1 MIAHMSRPV
10 VHRATLDDVAR
21 AAGVSR
27 STASRVIAGY
37 GPVSAATRDRVV
49 EAAGRIGYAPNPA
62 ARALVTGTG
71 FRLVVAVIGA
81 APDVLHD
88 PYVDRVVSAAASLCA
103 PHDVGVSLRWLSL
116 NAPGELHQLAD
127 DPSVHSVL
135 LVNTTQSVLDAV
147 PTRLLGRV
155 VSIGIGSPKV
165 PAFDVDN
172 GGAASAT
179 LAHLYATGRRRIAM
193 VTGPQ
198 WMPCTHRPVEAY
210 AAAMRAAG
218 LPARSVEGD
227 FTVASG
233 RASMAEVLRRWP
245 DTDAVFAGS
254 DAMALGA
261 LAVLRER
268 GVDVPGDIAV
278 AGFDDVPFAALSA
291 PALTTATHP
300 VEQIVAGA
308 VTALLGESRVPPATA
323 YASELVLRESA

>member
-88 PYVDRVVSAAASLCA
+88 PYVDRVVSTAASLCA

-135 LVNTTQSVLDAV
+135 LVNTTQAVLDAV
-147 PTRLLGRV
+147 PARLLGRV
-155 VSIGIGSPKV
+155 VSIGVGSPQV
-165 PAFDVDN
+165 PGFDVDN
-172 GGAASAT
+172 GGAAAAT
-179 LAHLYATGRRRIAM
+179 LAHLYDSGRRRIAM

-198 WMPCTHRPVEAY
+198 WMPCTHRPVESY
-210 AAAMRAAG
+210 LAAMRAAG

-233 RASMAEVLRRWP
+233 RTGMAEVLHRWP

-300 VEQIVAGA
+300 VEEIAAGA
-308 VTALLGESRVPPATA
+308 VTALLAGSRVPPATA
-323 YASELVLRESA
+323 YASRLVLRESA